1 VKNSAV
7 PPSSNKKS
15 NRKKVL
21 FICLGNACRSPMA
34 ESIAR
39 RDAADVIEA
48 CSAGLSPLGHVP
60 VLTMQTLAANG
71 YPIEDL
77 CSTPITRAVW
87 DAADTVIN
95 MSGVPKHLAFV
106 DYGKVEDWHVQDP
119 YGNDPV
125 LYQTIYEDI
134 RRKVAQLAERLRGV
148 TPRVTDVKVHGEV
161 IEDHE
166 K

>member
-1 VKNSAV
+1 VKNPAGQPTS
-7 PPSSNKKS
+7 KEKS
-15 NRKKVL
+15 QRKKVL

-48 CSAGLSPLGHVP
+48 CSAGLTPLGYVP

-71 YPIEDL
+71 YSIESL
-77 CSTPITRAVW
+77 CSTPITRAAW
-87 DAADTVIN
+87 DAADMVIN
-95 MSGVPKHLAFV
+95 MSGVPKHLAFI
-106 DYGKVEDWHVQDP
+106 DYGKVEDWDVQDP

-125 LYQTIYEDI
+125 LYQTIYADI
-134 RRKVAQLAERLRGV
+134 QRKVAQLADRLRSMDSKS
-148 TPRVTDVKVHGEV
+148 PAAKVRGEV

>member
-1 VKNSAV
+1 VKKPATQPTS
-7 PPSSNKKS
+7 KEKS

-39 RDAADVIEA
+39 RDAKDVIEA
-48 CSAGLSPLGHVP
+48 CSAGLSPLGYVP
-60 VLTMQTLAANG
+60 VLTMQTLTANG
-71 YPIEDL
+71 YSIEGL
-77 CSTPITRAVW
+77 CSTPVTRAVW
-87 DAADTVIN
+87 DSADLVIN
-95 MSGVPKHLAFV
+95 MSGIAKERAFM
-106 DYGKVEDWHVQDP
+106 DYGKVEDWDVQDP

-134 RRKVAQLAERLRGV
+134 RRKVAQLAESLRGAV
-148 TPRVTDVKVHGEV
+148 SKGVVAKSAGEV
-161 IEDHE
+161 IGDQE

>member
-7 PPSSNKKS
+7 QPGSNKKS
-15 NRKKVL
+15 RRKKVL

-48 CSAGLSPLGHVP
+48 CSAGLSPLGFVP
-60 VLTMQTLAANG
+60 ALTTQTLTANG
-71 YPIEDL
+71 YSIESLD
-77 CSTPITRAVW
+77 STPITRTVW
-87 DAADTVIN
+87 DAADIVIN
-95 MSGVPKHLAFV
+95 MSGVPKERAFM
-106 DYGKVEDWHVQDP
+106 DYGRVEDWDVQDP
-119 YGNDPV
+119 YGTDPV

-134 RRKVAQLAERLRGV
+134 RRKVAQLAERLRSTV
-148 TPRVTDVKVHGEV
+148 AKNAPVKSGGEMIV
-161 IEDHE
+161 DRG

>member
-1 VKNSAV
+1 VKKPATQPTS
-7 PPSSNKKS
+7 KEKS

-48 CSAGLSPLGHVP
+48 RSAGLSPLGYVP
-60 VLTMQTLAANG
+60 VLTMQTLTTNG
-71 YPIEDL
+71 YSIEGL
-77 CSTPITRAVW
+77 CSTPVTRAVW
-87 DAADTVIN
+87 DSADLVIN
-95 MSGVPKHLAFV
+95 MSGIAKERAFM
-106 DYGKVEDWHVQDP
+106 DYGKVEDWDVQDP

-125 LYQTIYEDI
+125 LYQTVYEDI
-134 RRKVAQLAERLRGV
+134 HRKVAQLAKSLRGAV
-148 TPRVTDVKVHGEV
+148 SQDVVAKSGGEV
-161 IEDHE
+161 IGDQE

>member
-1 VKNSAV
+1 VKNPAV
-7 PPSSNKKS
+7 AQRSNHKY

-21 FICLGNACRSPMA
+21 FVCLGNACRSPMA

-48 CSAGLSPLGHVP
+48 CSAGLTPLGFVP

-71 YPIEDL
+71 DSIEDL

-87 DAADTVIN
+87 DAADMVIN

-106 DYGKVEDWHVQDP
+106 DYGKVEDWDVQDP

-134 RRKVAQLAERLRGV
+134 QRKVAQLADRLRGV
-148 TPRVTDVKVHGEV
+148 TPRGTDVKVRGEV

>member
-7 PPSSNKKS
+7 PPSSNQKS

-48 CSAGLSPLGHVP
+48 CSAGLTPLGFVP

-71 YPIEDL
+71 YSIESL
-77 CSTPITRAVW
+77 CSTPIARAVW
-87 DAADTVIN
+87 DAADMVIN
-95 MSGVPKHLAFV
+95 MSGVPKHLAFI
-106 DYGKVEDWHVQDP
+106 DCGKVEDWDVQDP
-119 YGNDPV
+119 YGSDPV

-134 RRKVAQLAERLRGV
+134 QRKVAQLAERLRGAEAKSKAV
-148 TPRVTDVKVHGEV
+148 KPRGEV
-161 IEDHE
+161 VGGHE